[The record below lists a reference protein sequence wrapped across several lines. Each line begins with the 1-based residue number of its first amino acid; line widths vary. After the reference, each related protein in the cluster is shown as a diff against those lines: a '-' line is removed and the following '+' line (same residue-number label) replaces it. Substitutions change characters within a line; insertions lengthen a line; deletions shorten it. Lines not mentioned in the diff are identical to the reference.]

1 MKAHVYNHF
10 TEMLIQ
16 YGIPQVIGMRV
27 YPEMDLEKI
36 RPINIHHETSAGLM
50 AYGYARIS
58 GKPGVITLNR
68 PGTMNVIMA
77 LTEAWNSSVPI
88 IVLMEGLA
96 TSSEGK
102 NALYEQ
108 DQIGMVKPVSK
119 WIGDI
124 TDMAKAPEMLRKAF
138 RMATTGRPGPVV
150 LNIRGMGATFSPQ
163 HHIDAEPFVEKEYAN
178 FPAMRIPPDSRQVE
192 KAVELLSQAQRPCII
207 AGGGVNLSRGWDS
220 LKELAEL
227 GQFPVAT
234 TISGKGA
241 FPEKHPLSAGPTG
254 AVVGGWLGRGRVSE
268 RVVKDSDVVLLVGTR
283 TNEMATARWSVPDPG
298 STIIHIDIDQKEI
311 GRNYQTRVGI
321 NADARLA
328 LQALV
333 NELRRQSFQPKVSR
347 VEEIKNLLH
356 LWREDNAARA
366 NSNVVPIHPARLLRE
381 VQDFIGPDT
390 ILVSDGS
397 SPFMWATSHTFVEA
411 GPTFIT
417 PRGTGAIGTGIPM
430 AIGAK
435 LAAPDKKVICF
446 EGDGGIMC
454 GIISELEVAARYNI
468 PIVVVVFNNGTYL
481 LEKNHMKEYALSQE
495 MNFVP
500 GLNFANVAR
509 EFKCEGIR
517 VEHPDE
523 IHSAIQRGLE
533 SGKPTLVDVALDPKE
548 GFPSQR

>member
-1 MKAHVYNHF
+1 
-10 TEMLIQ
+10 
-16 YGIPQVIGMRV
+16 
-27 YPEMDLEKI
+27 EMDLSKI

-58 GKPGVITLNR
+58 GKPGVMTLNR

-88 IVLMEGLA
+88 VVLMEALA
-96 TSSEGK
+96 KSSEGK

-124 TDMAKAPEMLRKAF
+124 TDMTKAPEILRKAF

-150 LNIRGMGATFSPQ
+150 LNIRGMGAIFSEQ
-163 HHIDAEPFVEKEYAN
+163 HHIDVEPFIEREYSN
-178 FPAMRIPPDSRQVE
+178 FPAMRIPPEPGQV
-192 KAVELLSQAQRPCII
+192 KKVVDLLSHAGRPCVI
-207 AGGGVNLSRGWDS
+207 AGGGVNLSRAWDA

-227 GQFPVAT
+227 GGFPVAT

-268 RVVKDSDVVLLVGTR
+268 KIVKGSDVVLLVGTR
-283 TNEMATARWSVPDPG
+283 TNEMATSRWSVPDPG
-298 STIIHIDIDQKEI
+298 SKIIHIDIDPKEI
-311 GRNYQTRVGI
+311 GRNYQTQVAV

-328 LQALV
+328 LEAIVQ
-333 NELRRQSFQPKVSR
+333 ELRKNSFQPKVAR
-347 VEEIKNLLH
+347 ETEIKKLLAD
-356 LWREDNAARA
+356 WREDNAPQT
-366 NSNVVPIHPARLLRE
+366 NSNAIPIHPARLLRE
-381 VQDFIGPDT
+381 VNEFIGPDT

-397 SPFMWATSHTFVEA
+397 SPFMWATSHTFVES
-411 GPTFIT
+411 GSTFIS
-417 PRGTGAIGTGIPM
+417 PRGTGAIGTGLPM

-435 LAAPDKKVICF
+435 LAAPNKKVICF

-481 LEKNHMKEYALSQE
+481 LEKNHMKDYALCRE
-495 MNFVP
+495 MNFMP
-500 GLNFANVAR
+500 GLNFANIAR

-517 VEHPDE
+517 VEKPDE
-523 IHSAIQRGLE
+523 IRPALQKGLE
-533 SGKPTLVDVALDPKE
+533 SGKPTLVDVALDPGE
-548 GFPSQR
+548 GFPSQH

>member
-10 TEMLIQ
+10 AEILSQ
-16 YGIPQVIGMRV
+16 YGIPQIIGMRIF
-27 YPEMDLEKI
+27 PEMDLSKI
-36 RPINIHHETSAGLM
+36 RPINIHHETSAGLI

-96 TSSEGK
+96 VTSVGK

-124 TDMAKAPEMLRKAF
+124 TDLSKAPEMLRKAF
-138 RMATTGRPGPVV
+138 RIATTGRPGPVV
-150 LNIRGMGATFSPQ
+150 LNIRGMGATFSVQ
-163 HHIDAEPFVEKEYAN
+163 HHIDSEPFAEPEYAS
-178 FPAMRIPPDSRQVE
+178 FPALRLHPDLKMVE
-192 KAVELLSQAQRPCII
+192 KAAALLSQAERPCII
-207 AGGGVNLSRGWDS
+207 AGGGVNLSQAWDP
-220 LKELAEL
+220 LRELAEL

-254 AVVGGWLGRGRVSE
+254 TVVGGWLGRGRVAE
-268 RVVKDSDVVLLVGTR
+268 RIVKDSDVVLLVGSR
-283 TNEMATARWSVPDPG
+283 TNEMATSRWSVPDPG
-298 STIIHIDIDQKEI
+298 STIIHIDVDPKEI

-321 NADARLA
+321 LADAKLA
-328 LQALV
+328 LEALV
-333 NELRRQSFQPKVSR
+333 KVLKVHGFKPKISRTGKIKELLDQWV
-347 VEEIKNLLH
+347 
-356 LWREDNAARA
+356 EDNAALA
-366 NSNVVPIHPARLLRE
+366 NSNAVPIHPARLMKEVRE
-381 VQDFIGPDT
+381 FIGPDM

-417 PRGTGAIGTGIPM
+417 PRGTGAIGTGLPM

-435 LAAPDKKVICF
+435 LARPDKKVICF

-454 GIISELEVAARYNI
+454 GIISELEVAARYHI

-481 LEKNHMKEYALSQE
+481 LEKNHMKEYALKEE
-495 MNFVP
+495 MNFLP
-500 GLNFANVAR
+500 GLNFANIAR
-509 EFKCEGIR
+509 ELKCEGIR
-517 VEHPDE
+517 VERPDG
-523 IHSAIQRGLE
+523 IHDALRKGLE
-533 SGKPTLVDVALDPKE
+533 SDKPTLVDVVLDPNE
-548 GFPSQR
+548 GFPSQH